1 MPLLLIAGTFRPGTG
16 VPDGDTV
23 RFAPDNT
30 NLLYRLA
37 RQGQPPNLNQSNAT
51 VPVRY
56 EGIDAMERGARL
68 PESAEATRNNLRFLG
83 LDGPEA
89 VGRGYLL
96 SRLLDTNGRPICFAY
111 PGSAIGPDGSE
122 VFLDVENM
130 RNSVNYHC
138 WRMATPI
145 PCFMTHC
152 SRTCAPISSPS
163 PKRLGQPGLGCGR
176 TMRRRQV

>member
-1 MPLLLIAGTFRPGTG
+1 M
-16 VPDGDTV
+16 

-37 RQGQPPNLNQSNAT
+37 RQAQPPNLNESNAT
-51 VPVRY
+51 VPVCY

-111 PGSAIGPDGSE
+111 PGSAIGPTAPRS
-122 VFLDVENM
+122 FL
-130 RNSVNYHC
+130 
-138 WRMATPI
+138 T
-145 PCFMTHC
+145 
-152 SRTCAPISSPS
+152 SRTCATASTTA
-163 PKRLGQPGLGCGR
+163 CW
-176 TMRRRQV
+176 